1 MTEAPRLYLASAS
14 PRRRELLQRLGRPCT
29 ILDARVDE
37 ESLQREYPGP
47 REDLA
52 EYLARRKALAAVA
65 ALASD
70 EVETAWVLAADTT
83 VLLDERVLGKPRD
96 AAEAADMLLA
106 LRGRAHVVATGVALA
121 SPLLLSDPPSV
132 TPPSVTP
139 PSVTS
144 ASAGRAVNSRIL
156 RSLAV
161 RTHVEMRA
169 YSHHELDAYVRSGDP
184 LDKAGAYAAQSESFQ
199 PVANIAGC
207 FLSVVGLPLCAVA
220 HLLQSAHV
228 AIHPPRA
235 ELAHTP
241 LVAACPWSTRCR
253 PPLLE
258 R

>member
-14 PRRRELLQRLGRPCT
+14 PRGRELLQRLGRPCT

-121 SPLLLSDPPSV
+121 SPLLLSD
-132 TPPSVTP
+132 P

-253 PPLLE
+253 PPLPMLE